1 MSGGLQLPRASEESE
16 EGRNHVT
23 RVVTTRHDTIS
34 PLRLSSGEGR
44 GWGRIVTMSHGSY
57 DAPRTAHPSSAARS
71 ARVEMEMEMSLLLA
85 SPDNDHDIKLG
96 DLGFATEVTG
106 PLHDL
111 CGTPA

>member
-1 MSGGLQLPRASEESE
+1 
-16 EGRNHVT
+16 
-23 RVVTTRHDTIS
+23 
-34 PLRLSSGEGR
+34 
-44 GWGRIVTMSHGSY
+44 
-57 DAPRTAHPSSAARS
+57 
-71 ARVEMEMEMSLLLA
+71 MEMEMSLLLA